1 MAISRITDII
11 YKYITTIRFLKFIQV
26 FYRLKRLFKKPKIK
40 NIKHIDVTNIRK
52 KSYEWTKVSLRNKSF
67 FEPDKFLL
75 LNQWGKINPDSWT
88 DPNQS
93 HLWQYNQNYFDDLNS
108 DFDHNDIDAK
118 LNLIDT
124 WINTDKLKNSVGWEP
139 YPTSIRIVN
148 WIKFHF
154 NHGRLG
160 TIELQS
166 LASQVDWLSQNI
178 EWHILGNH
186 ILINAKA
193 LIFGGLLFEGKNAE
207 NWLKT
212 GLSILT
218 KELREQ
224 FNFDGM
230 HFEKSFMYHAL
241 LLEDLLD
248 LINIFKVYD
257 FEKYRL
263 ECELTAS
270 KAMCCLEAF
279 CHPDGEI
286 PFFNDATFDVAAS
299 KDNLLKYFHLLN
311 LRTHSPLAKT
321 KHLVNSGYVRSINSA
336 AYLFCDVGDIGPNY
350 IPSHAHADSLSF
362 ELSFF
367 GNRLI
372 VNSGISEYGQ
382 GVERLRQRGTGA
394 HSTLRI
400 NQKNSSDVWGG
411 FRVAKRARTT
421 ICDIQDKGSVVKI
434 EAGHDGYRTCLSKTI
449 HKRAWELGENYMRL
463 NDQIIGK
470 GNKKVEINFHIH
482 PSVFIKEIN
491 KKKFSLQVPSGEI
504 CFFDSLS

>member
-1 MAISRITDII
+1 MCC
-11 YKYITTIRFLKFIQV
+11 
-26 FYRLKRLFKKPKIK
+26 
-40 NIKHIDVTNIRK
+40 
-52 KSYEWTKVSLRNKSF
+52 EWTDVRLRDKSF
-67 FEPDKFLL
+67 FEPDEFLI
-75 LNQWGKINPDSWT
+75 LNQWGKINQDSWT

-108 DFDHNDIDAK
+108 SFGQSDIDAK
-118 LNLIDT
+118 LTLIDS
-124 WINTDKLKNSVGWEP
+124 WINTEKLKNSVGWEP
-139 YPTSIRIVN
+139 YPTSVRIIN

-154 NHGRLG
+154 NYGCLG
-160 TIELQS
+160 KTELQS
-166 LASQVDWLSQNI
+166 LASQVDWLSKNI

-186 ILINAKA
+186 LLANAKA

-218 KELREQ
+218 KELSEQ
-224 FNFDGM
+224 FNSDGM

-257 FEKYRL
+257 FEKYIR

-270 KAMCCLEAF
+270 KAMACLEAF

-299 KDNLLKYFHLLN
+299 KDSLLRYFHLLN
-311 LRTHSPLAKT
+311 LHTDSSFAKT
-321 KHLVNSGYVRSINSA
+321 KHLINSGYVRSINSA
-336 AYLFCDVGDIGPNY
+336 AFLICDVGDIGPNY

-421 ICDIQDKGSVVKI
+421 IWDIKDKGSVVKI
-434 EAGHDGYRTCLSKTI
+434 EAGHDGYRTCLSKTM
-449 HKRAWELGENYMRL
+449 HKRTWELGEKYMRL
-463 NDQIIGK
+463 NDEVIGK
-470 GNKKVEINFHIH
+470 GNKQVEINFHIH

-504 CFFDSLS
+504 CFFESKSEIDLSIKKSTFHPGFNKTVNGHLLRVNCEINLPASFDFVLYWDD